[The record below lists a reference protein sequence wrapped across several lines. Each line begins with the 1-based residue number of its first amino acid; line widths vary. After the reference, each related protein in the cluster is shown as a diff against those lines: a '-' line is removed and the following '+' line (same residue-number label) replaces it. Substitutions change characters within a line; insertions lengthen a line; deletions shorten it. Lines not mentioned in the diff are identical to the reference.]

1 MTTDGRVRWG
11 LRDAAAEDRYRRWRT
26 PRQAP
31 LVRIGMAAAFAGG
44 VVLAIV
50 GWLLDPRAAS
60 FLPSIVISTP
70 GFVVTFALTWSRAAT
85 RWLEPAVVVA
95 TGVWGAAIVW
105 GSHRFLDAP
114 ELGTTAVLLVI
125 LFGLLV
131 FRLRPAPFLPVS
143 VGLTAEHV
151 ALLLLGEGPVA
162 GGTTFHVALTV
173 ALLVAGQI
181 VGVVVDRTD
190 RTQFRQE
197 ELIVERTAEV
207 ERLLRERTDFFTGLS
222 HEFRTP
228 LASILAYA
236 DMLRDDDPKPDGWH
250 RRAGEVLHG
259 CASQLLAVV
268 NDILEIA
275 RERQGR
281 REFVAEAVDP
291 AELLRDLWPPV
302 EALAERNGVT
312 ATLVVPDTLPS
323 VVADTPRLREAVMDL
338 VSNALK
344 YTPGGGRIEVLATR
358 DGGEVAIRVSDTG
371 PGIPGDLAERVFEPF
386 YRLTGVRPQRGQPSS
401 GLGLALVRQIVSA
414 HGGTVRVLPNV
425 GEGAIFEVR
434 LPTAGGPAPGGPRT
448 GSGG

>member
-1 MTTDGRVRWG
+1 
-11 LRDAAAEDRYRRWRT
+11 
-26 PRQAP
+26 
-31 LVRIGMAAAFAGG
+31 MAAAFAGG

-50 GWLLDPRAAS
+50 GWLLDPHAAS

-70 GFVVTFALTWSRAAT
+70 GFVVAFALTWSPAAT
-85 RWLEPAVVVA
+85 RWLEPTVVVA

-105 GSHRFLDAP
+105 GSHRLLDAP

-143 VGLTAEHV
+143 VALTAEHV
-151 ALLLLGEGPVA
+151 ALLLLDGGPVA

-236 DMLRDDDPKPDGWH
+236 EMLMDDDDPKPVEWY
-250 RRAGEVLHG
+250 RRAGQVVHG
-259 CASQLLAVV
+259 CASQLLAIV

-275 RERQGR
+275 REREGR
-281 REFVAEAVDP
+281 RESVAEEIDP

-302 EALAERNGVT
+302 EALAERNEVT

-323 VVADTPRLREAVMDL
+323 VVADPPRLREAVMDL

-371 PGIPGDLAERVFEPF
+371 PGIPGELAERVFEPF
-386 YRLTGVRPQRGQPSS
+386 YRLKEVRPQRGQPSS

-414 HGGTVRVLPNV
+414 HGGTVRVLPDA

-434 LPTAGGPAPGGPRT
+434 LPTVRGPTPGGPRA